1 MEPEGCL
8 NEAMKRRDQVIVATD
23 VFKLM
28 RHDGCNVCI
37 IQPLRKTSRPNE
49 NRPHDAEDTGLHGSG
64 GGYDWDRLVYSHSG
78 FCLAQ
83 CIYFTA
89 FVQDCGF
96 VHEAA
101 GDAPLPRPS
110 DEHHKA
116 AAKPD

>member
-1 MEPEGCL
+1 MEPEDRF
-8 NEAMKRRDQVIVATD
+8 NEAMKRRDQVIVAAD

-49 NRPHDAEDTGLHGSG
+49 NRPHKAEDAGLHGSG
-64 GGYDWDRLVYSHSG
+64 GGDYWYRLAYSRSG

-83 CIYFTA
+83 RIYFTA

-101 GDAPLPRPS
+101 GDLPLPRPT
-110 DEHHKA
+110 D
-116 AAKPD
+116 